1 MVLLGKKIAVAIP
14 DTVLEEHPA
23 ARDKT
28 IKLGGIA
35 RTCAIFGV
43 DEIIVFRDPKGRGEG
58 KMMKRV
64 LEYLE
69 TPQYLRKR
77 LFGFDEA
84 LRYAG
89 LLPPLRIPS
98 HKPKVPVEKLKEGEF
113 REGVALADGTV
124 DIGLDR
130 RLRLNQKTAAANTR
144 VTVRITRN
152 SPLSGELV
160 DRTAPSEYWGYTV
173 ELKTVGELIVDSMY
187 EVKIAASRYGNNL
200 TSILNETRE
209 SVTKSRS
216 TMLIFGSPSRGLFD
230 IIGSELTERVD
241 FVVNLFPEQHVE
253 TVRTEEAISAG
264 LYFLNL
270 VLM

>member
-14 DTVLEEHPA
+14 DTALEEHSAP
-23 ARDKT
+23 RDKT
-28 IKLGGIA
+28 VKLGTIA
-35 RTCAIFGV
+35 RACAIFGV
-43 DEIIVFRDPKGRGEG
+43 DEILIFRDPKGRGEG
-58 KMMKRV
+58 KMMKKV

-69 TPQYLRKR
+69 APQYLRKR
-77 LFGFDEA
+77 LFGFDDA

-113 REGVALADGTV
+113 REGVFLPDGTV

-130 RLRLNQKTAAANTR
+130 RLRLNQKTVANTR
-144 VTVRITRN
+144 VTVRITGN
-152 SPLSGELV
+152 SPLEGELV
-160 DRTAPSEYWGYTV
+160 DRSTPSEYWGYTV
-173 ELKTVGELIVDSMY
+173 ELKTVAELIADSGY
-187 EVKIAASRYGNNL
+187 DIKIATSRYGNNL
-200 TSILNETRE
+200 TSILNQIRDA
-209 SVTKSRS
+209 VTKSRS
-216 TMLIFGSPSRGLFD
+216 TMLVFGSPSRGLFD
-230 IIGSELTERVD
+230 MIGSELTKQVN

-264 LYFLNL
+264 LYFVNL

>member
-1 MVLLGKKIAVAIP
+1 VAIP
-14 DTVLEEHPA
+14 DSVLEEHPA
-23 ARDKT
+23 PRDKT
-28 IKLGGIA
+28 VKLGTIA
-35 RTCAIFGV
+35 RTCAVFGV
-43 DEIIVFRDPKGRGEG
+43 DDIIVFRDPKGKGES
-58 KMMKRV
+58 KMMKKV

-89 LLPPLRIPS
+89 LLPPMRIPS
-98 HKPKVPVEKLKEGEF
+98 HKPRVPVNKLKEGEF
-113 REGVALADGTV
+113 REGVVLADGTV
-124 DIGLDR
+124 DIGLDK
-130 RLRLNQKTAAANTR
+130 RLLLKERIAQNVR
-144 VTVRITRN
+144 VTVRITGN

-160 DRTAPSEYWGYTV
+160 DRRAPPEYWGYAVEVKTV
-173 ELKTVGELIVDSMY
+173 EELIDDARY
-187 EVKIAASRYGNNL
+187 DVKIATSRYGNNL
-200 TSILNETRE
+200 TSILNELRD
-209 SVTKSRS
+209 SVMKTRS
-216 TMLIFGSPSRGLFD
+216 TMLIFGSPSHGLMD
-230 IIGSELTERVD
+230 MIGSELPKRVN

>member
-1 MVLLGKKIAVAIP
+1 LVLLGKKIAVAIP
-14 DTVLEEHPA
+14 DSVLEEHPA
-23 ARDKT
+23 PRDKT
-28 IKLGGIA
+28 VKLGAIA
-35 RTCAIFGV
+35 RTCAVFGV
-43 DEIIVFRDPKGRGEG
+43 DEIIILRDPKGRGEG
-58 KMMKRV
+58 KMMKKV

-69 TPQYLRKR
+69 TPQYLRRR

-98 HKPKVPVEKLKEGEF
+98 HKPKVPVNKLKEGEF
-113 REGVALADGTV
+113 REGVVLADGTV
-124 DIGLDR
+124 DIGLDK
-130 RLRLNQKTAAANTR
+130 RLVLNERKAEYAR
-144 VTVRITRN
+144 VTVRITGN

-160 DRTAPSEYWGYTV
+160 ARGAPAEYWGYTV
-173 ELKTVGELIVDSMY
+173 EVMAVEDLILDARY
-187 EVKIAASRYGNNL
+187 DVKIATSRYGNNL
-200 TSILNETRE
+200 TSILNELRD
-209 SVTKSRS
+209 SVMKTRS
-216 TMLIFGSPSRGLFD
+216 TMLMFGSPSRGLFD
-230 IIGSELTERVD
+230 IVGSELPKRVS